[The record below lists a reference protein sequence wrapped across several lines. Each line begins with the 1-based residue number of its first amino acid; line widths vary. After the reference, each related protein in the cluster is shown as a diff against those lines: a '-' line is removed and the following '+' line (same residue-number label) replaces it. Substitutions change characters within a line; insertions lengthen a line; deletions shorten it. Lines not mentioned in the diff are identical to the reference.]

1 MQLHKAFLG
10 ALVLLGTAQPTRSSA
25 IEAIDPT
32 ISSKLVPELIEAL
45 AEPTP
50 GISVIVL
57 MRDQVD
63 LERLN
68 AELTA
73 AAVDRRGRPARV
85 IPMLKAKAKE
95 TQAPLWDAIA
105 ELQAAGAVAAAKP
118 LWLVNAVLVRG
129 TPEAIV
135 AIAGRA
141 EVARV
146 FIDGPIGTDH
156 AFPESAGRATS
167 SSTMSPGAAEPG
179 LRVTGAPTLW
189 GMGFTGAG
197 ILVMN
202 LDSGVD
208 GQHPSM
214 ATRWLGLDAGVLST
228 DAWFD
233 NPFTMACPTPCDYDT
248 HGTLTLSVVTGLE
261 TATSDT
267 VGVAFGSKWIAGV
280 ATGTTTGTV
289 LTEMQWAANPPG
301 GTRPPA
307 DVMSLSIQDPSVNQA
322 GDCGPNGTYWAAV
335 DGFEALGGAV
345 VWAAGNEGPGAMTIN
360 RPKNRISTP
369 VNMFTVGNISPHV
382 PTFPIHTTS
391 SRGPSNCDGATPK
404 PEVVAP
410 GTTIRV
416 ATPGGSYGTFSGTS
430 LAAPHAA
437 GVIAL
442 LMQAFPGV
450 TGTEIKLALL
460 ATARDLG
467 VPGDDNTY
475 GMGLIDAARAFNLL
489 QNTLAIDDHGSQAP
503 TAAVTLSEAHP
514 NPFQPATSLRIGLP
528 AAARV
533 TVRVYNLRG
542 QAVASLLES
551 EARSAGSHEIV
562 WDGRTAAGERAP
574 SGVYFFRLTTD
585 TGDAGQVGTWFR
597 KVVLVD

>member
-1 MQLHKAFLG
+1 
-10 ALVLLGTAQPTRSSA
+10 
-25 IEAIDPT
+25 
-32 ISSKLVPELIEAL
+32 
-45 AEPTP
+45 
-50 GISVIVL
+50 
-57 MRDQVD
+57 
-63 LERLN
+63 
-68 AELTA
+68 
-73 AAVDRRGRPARV
+73 
-85 IPMLKAKAKE
+85 
-95 TQAPLWDAIA
+95 
-105 ELQAAGAVAAAKP
+105 
-118 LWLVNAVLVRG
+118 
-129 TPEAIV
+129 
-135 AIAGRA
+135 
-141 EVARV
+141 
-146 FIDGPIGTDH
+146 
-156 AFPESAGRATS
+156 
-167 SSTMSPGAAEPG
+167 
-179 LRVTGAPTLW
+179 
-189 GMGFTGAG
+189 
-197 ILVMN
+197 
-202 LDSGVD
+202 
-208 GQHPSM
+208 
-214 ATRWLGLDAGVLST
+214 
-228 DAWFD
+228 
-233 NPFTMACPTPCDYDT
+233 
-248 HGTLTLSVVTGLE
+248 
-261 TATSDT
+261 
-267 VGVAFGSKWIAGV
+267 
-280 ATGTTTGTV
+280 
-289 LTEMQWAANPPG
+289 
-301 GTRPPA
+301 
-307 DVMSLSIQDPSVNQA
+307 VMSLSIQDPSVNQA